1 MLRRKPLLPILGLL
15 LVGALL
21 YRPRRTPTARRVFVE
36 GAEAVAAHLREGR
49 FQRSLSL
56 VAGLSSILAGA
67 DVASEH
73 YRGSYSQ
80 KIMWSPVILSGA
92 MTVAGVWGAFS
103 RTAARTVLRW
113 TSLATLVDGVV
124 GFGFH
129 IRGIVR
135 KPGGWRLP
143 VANIIMGPPIFA
155 PLLFGVAAY
164 LGLVASY
171 LRPEEAP
178 VFDPRTKAARWRDF
192 VLRRPPP
199 AWRVELREGRFQ
211 KHLAVVTMLSTFF
224 SGFEALYSHYKTNFK
239 YNAQWAPV
247 ILTPLLMGAAG
258 ASMKSARVARTWL
271 PGLSLLAMLNGGVG
285 FFYHMR
291 GVLRRPGGLKQ
302 LPYNLIY
309 GPPAFA
315 PLLFSACGFYGV
327 LASLMRRET
336 D

>member
-21 YRPRRTPTARRVFVE
+21 YRPRRTPAARRVFVE
-36 GAEAVAAHLREGR
+36 GAEAVAAHIREGR

-73 YRGSYSQ
+73 YRGSYNQ
-80 KIMWSPVILSGA
+80 KIMWSPVISSGA

-103 RTAARTVLRW
+103 EWAASTVLRW
-113 TSLATLVDGVV
+113 TSLATLIDGIV

-171 LRPEEAP
+171 LRQEEMP
-178 VFDPRTKAARWRDF
+178 VIDPRTKVARLRDF
-192 VLRRPPP
+192 LLRRPPP

-211 KHLAVVTMLSTFF
+211 KHLAAVTMLSTFF

-239 YNAQWAPV
+239 YKAQWAPV
-247 ILTPLLMGAAG
+247 IMTPLLMGAAG
-258 ASMKSARVARTWL
+258 ASIKSARVARTWL

-285 FFYHMR
+285 FFYHLR

-302 LPYNLIY
+302 LPYNLLY

-315 PLLFSACGFYGV
+315 PLLFAACGFYGV